1 MEFLLLGP
9 VEVRS
14 GTVHLRLSSQRQRAL
29 LAALLLTPNV
39 VVPPAR
45 LVDLIWGEAAPP
57 SAMANLRTHVAQLRR
72 QLAELEAGVRR
83 IHARAGGYLI
93 EARPDEIDLE
103 RFERLAAAGRR
114 ALLAGDGK
122 VAAETL
128 GKALALW
135 RGRPLANLP
144 ATAATDG
151 EAHRLTEARLGVVE
165 HHCRARLDLGACS
178 EVAGE
183 LHRLV
188 VDHPL
193 RERLWA
199 LLMLAL
205 AGAGQQAAAL
215 GAYDT
220 IRSRLA
226 AELGAEPGADLRAA
240 QLAVLRQ
247 AGPVTSS
254 VSPAQL
260 PRAAA
265 GFHGRRAEL
274 LALDRLL
281 PAGDGSRL
289 AVVVGTAG
297 VGKSDLAVQWAHRVR
312 DRFPDGQLY
321 ADLHR
326 SARPSLVL
334 GRFLRA
340 LGVPAREIPD
350 DLDEAAALFRSV
362 LAAKAVLCV
371 LDDALDAE
379 HVRPL
384 LPAAPRCMV
393 VATSRN
399 RLDGLVALDGAHRLS
414 LDVLGAADAVAVL
427 GAAIGPERAAREP
440 AATAELAETCAR
452 LPIALRI
459 TGAQIRHRTGR
470 RVADHLTDLRD
481 HGVLDGLTTDGDT
494 SALRVAYDL
503 SYEAL
508 DPATRRTFRL
518 LGLMPGPDTTVPAAA
533 ALIEAPASTAA
544 RQLERLALAHLVQEH
559 APGRYRLHDLLRRY
573 ATERAHIDCLE
584 DERDTATHALLDHY
598 LARTAAAADI
608 LYPFVLRLPGTEPRR
623 SAFDSAEDAL
633 AWLSDEVPNLVAAI
647 RHAHA
652 GKHHQL
658 TWQLVDAL
666 RGHCMT
672 NWLAEAPELA
682 QIGLE
687 SAEALALPDVRAA
700 AHNNLAATHAL
711 RYEFPPAIAHFQAAL
726 ALYRTVQVRR
736 GVTGVLGNLATVH
749 LDTGDL
755 DRADALFAEAAALDP
770 LGSGLRRQSLGV
782 LHEYR
787 GRLAEA
793 AAAHA
798 ERAAESHS
806 PHDLVL
812 LARVHARGGDY
823 DAALPVA
830 EEAAKRAR
838 SSGDRCT
845 EAYALAVLSTVHAG
859 TGDPAQA
866 VRLAE
871 AALEFARG
879 TGVPGA
885 EIAGHAALAVSLLAG
900 GHHQRALVSGH
911 HALHLTRRTGTR
923 FDECEALIR
932 IGRIHRAAGSPAQG
946 DHYLGSA
953 RHLAKTHGY
962 HGLAEAAAEPFA
974 ESASRPRRP

>member
-14 GTVHLRLSSQRQRAL
+14 GTGHLRLSSQRQRAL
-29 LAALLLTPNV
+29 LAALLLTPGV

-45 LVDLIWGEAAPP
+45 LVEVIWGEAAPP

-72 QLAELEAGVRR
+72 QLAELDAGARR

-93 EARPDEIDLE
+93 EVRPDELDLE

-122 VAAETL
+122 VAAEIL

-144 ATAATDG
+144 ATAAFDG

-226 AELGAEPGADLRAA
+226 TELGAEPGADLRAA

-265 GFHGRRAEL
+265 GFHGRHAEL
-274 LALDRLL
+274 QALDHLL

-393 VATSRN
+393 VVTSRN
-399 RLDGLVALDGAHRLS
+399 RLDGLVALDGAHRLA
-414 LDVLGAADAVAVL
+414 LDVLGTADAVAVL

-452 LPIALRI
+452 LPLALRI

-470 RVADHLTDLRD
+470 RVADHLSDLRD
-481 HGVLDGLTTDGDT
+481 HGVLDSLTTDGDT

-518 LGLMPGPDTTVPAAA
+518 LGLVPGPDTTVPAVA
-533 ALIEAPASTAA
+533 ALTGAPASTAA

-573 ATERAHIDCLE
+573 AGERAHSDCLE

-608 LYPFVLRLPGTEPRR
+608 LYPFVLRMPETEPQR
-623 SAFDSAEDAL
+623 SAFDSEESAL
-633 AWLSDEVPNLVAAI
+633 AWLNDEVPTLVAAI

-652 GKHHQL
+652 GKHHRL

-672 NWLAEAPELA
+672 TWLAEAPELA
-682 QIGLE
+682 RIGLD
-687 SAEALALPDVRAA
+687 SAEALGLPDVRAA

-711 RYEFPPAIAHFQAAL
+711 RYEFPSAITHFRAAL
-726 ALYRTVQVRR
+726 ALYRTAQVRR

-749 LDTGDL
+749 LDAGDL

-770 LGSGLRRQSLGV
+770 LGSALRRQSLGV

-793 AAAHA
+793 ATAHA

-823 DAALPVA
+823 GAALPVA
-830 EEAAKRAR
+830 EEAATNAR
-838 SSGDRCT
+838 KSGDRCT
-845 EAYALAVLSTVHAG
+845 EAYALAVLGTVHAG
-859 TGDPAQA
+859 TGDPARA
-866 VRLAE
+866 VRLAGT
-871 AALEFARG
+871 ALEFARG

-885 EIAGHAALAVSLLAG
+885 EIAGHAALAVSLLAA

-911 HALHLTRRTGTR
+911 HALRLARRTGTR
-923 FDECEALIR
+923 FDECEALIT
-932 IGRIHRAAGSPAQG
+932 IGRIHHAAGSTAQG

-953 RHLAKTHGY
+953 RHLAETHGY
-962 HGLAEAAAEPFA
+962 HGLAEAVAEL
-974 ESASRPRRP
+974 SACRGETRRS

>member
-1 MEFLLLGP
+1 
-9 VEVRS
+9 
-14 GTVHLRLSSQRQRAL
+14 
-29 LAALLLTPNV
+29 V
-39 VVPPAR
+39 V
-45 LVDLIWGEAAPP
+45 
-57 SAMANLRTHVAQLRR
+57 
-72 QLAELEAGVRR
+72 
-83 IHARAGGYLI
+83 
-93 EARPDEIDLE
+93 
-103 RFERLAAAGRR
+103 
-114 ALLAGDGK
+114 
-122 VAAETL
+122 
-128 GKALALW
+128 
-135 RGRPLANLP
+135 
-144 ATAATDG
+144 
-151 EAHRLTEARLGVVE
+151 
-165 HHCRARLDLGACS
+165 
-178 EVAGE
+178 
-183 LHRLV
+183 
-188 VDHPL
+188 
-193 RERLWA
+193 
-199 LLMLAL
+199 
-205 AGAGQQAAAL
+205 
-215 GAYDT
+215 
-220 IRSRLA
+220 
-226 AELGAEPGADLRAA
+226 
-240 QLAVLRQ
+240 
-247 AGPVTSS
+247 
-254 VSPAQL
+254 
-260 PRAAA
+260 
-265 GFHGRRAEL
+265 
-274 LALDRLL
+274 
-281 PAGDGSRL
+281 
-289 AVVVGTAG
+289 
-297 VGKSDLAVQWAHRVR
+297 
-312 DRFPDGQLY
+312 
-321 ADLHR
+321 
-326 SARPSLVL
+326 
-334 GRFLRA
+334 
-340 LGVPAREIPD
+340 
-350 DLDEAAALFRSV
+350 
-362 LAAKAVLCV
+362 
-371 LDDALDAE
+371 
-379 HVRPL
+379 
-384 LPAAPRCMV
+384 
-393 VATSRN
+393 
-399 RLDGLVALDGAHRLS
+399 
-414 LDVLGAADAVAVL
+414 
-427 GAAIGPERAAREP
+427 
-440 AATAELAETCAR
+440 
-452 LPIALRI
+452 
-459 TGAQIRHRTGR
+459 
-470 RVADHLTDLRD
+470 DHLTDLRD

-508 DPATRRTFRL
+508 DAATRRTFRL
-518 LGLMPGPDTTVPAAA
+518 LGLVPGPDTTVPAVA
-533 ALIEAPASTAA
+533 ALIDAPASTAA
-544 RQLERLALAHLVQEH
+544 RHLERLALAHLVQEH

-598 LARTAAAADI
+598 LARTDAAADI
-608 LYPFVLRLPGTEPRR
+608 LYPFVLRLSGTQPHR
-623 SAFDSAEDAL
+623 SAFDSEEDAL
-633 AWLSDEVPNLVAAI
+633 TWLTDEVPNLVAAI

-652 GKHHQL
+652 GRHHRL

-711 RYEFPPAIAHFQAAL
+711 RYEFPSAIAHFQAAL

-793 AAAHA
+793 ATAHA

-830 EEAAKRAR
+830 EEAAKHAR
-838 SSGDRCT
+838 RSGDRCT
-845 EAYALAVLSTVHAG
+845 ESYALAVLSTIHAG
-859 TGDPAQA
+859 TGDPARA
-866 VRLAE
+866 VRLAGT
-871 AALEFARG
+871 ALEFARG

-953 RHLAKTHGY
+953 LHLAKTHGY

-974 ESASRPRRP
+974 GSMSRPQRS